1 VIWISLRRLHE
12 KAEESTSEI
21 NKMGKN
27 KKADLMIATCDKA
40 EFVPAEFF
48 GLVVLNALRILFPA
62 TSALLAGQG
71 FAWCA
76 LMNSLKASGWLV
88 HHRSLS

>member
-1 VIWISLRRLHE
+1 VIWISLRRLHQ

-40 EFVPAEFF
+40 VNR
-48 GLVVLNALRILFPA
+48 VLQVKN
-62 TSALLAGQG
+62 
-71 FAWCA
+71 
-76 LMNSLKASGWLV
+76 N
-88 HHRSLS
+88 